1 MSKKECKSGAMRKS
15 IVDSG
20 FIGFDGAIRERFSE
34 GG

>member
-20 FIGFDGAIRERFSE
+20 SIGFDGAIREGFAQ